1 MRLEELSPS
10 EYRTLV
16 LVYRYVYRDGRQSR
30 CFTYQGLRSWVH
42 YALPKA
48 ERPEWHTVERAIRS
62 LAERQVLRRIRRGKR
77 VVFCP
82 GRYWYQLLDEYR
94 RQLRSATLEQDSP
107 YRQLLEYLEAQGA
120 TA

>member
-1 MRLEELSPS
+1 MRLEELSGS

-16 LVYRYVYRDGRQSR
+16 LVYRYVYRDGRASR
-30 CFTYQGLRSWVH
+30 CFTYQGLRSWIH

-48 ERPEWHTVERAIRS
+48 ERPEWHTIERAIRR
-62 LAERQVLRRIRRGKR
+62 LAELEIVSRIRKGKK
-77 VVFCP
+77 VIFCP

-94 RQLRSATLEQDSP
+94 RRLRSTELPETSP
-107 YRQLLEYLEAQGA
+107 YRRLLEFLETQGV